1 MNKKKATSSMMGLW
15 IGAGVAIG
23 IATHQLALWLA
34 IGVALGAAMFGVARR
49 RAKDD
54 EAAGPQ

>member
-1 MNKKKATSSMMGLW
+1 MIGLW

-34 IGVALGAAMFGVARR
+34 IGVALGAATAGIARR
-49 RAKDD
+49 KAKDD
-54 EAAGPQ
+54 DGARSR